1 MAPEALK
8 TQNINRGLYKHQQPD
23 SAVVAEQ
30 SKTLVKIEL
39 QTKAQSPFETCIY
52 MDKTKW
58 STAPTAY
65 YMTSQRLRDGEKIL
79 SEKNI
84 NNLSKNQKLKAATW
98 NLCGVI
104 NSHNID

>member
-1 MAPEALK
+1 MAPEALN
-8 TQNINRGLYKHQQPD
+8 TQKINHGLYKHQQPD

-79 SEKNI
+79 SEKKHQQPVKE
-84 NNLSKNQKLKAATW
+84 SKTESCYLEPLWGDKFP
-98 NLCGVI
+98 
-104 NSHNID
+104 SY